1 MENSKNTW
9 KTIHEVI
16 NKTENKT
23 LPDYMINDIH
33 VTDLT
38 LIVNHFNKYFAMI
51 GSNVASTIDT
61 PPNCSYKDYLKMDF
75 GTNFK
80 FNTVTEAK
88 VQSIIDQ
95 LNSKSSSGYD
105 GISTSLLK
113 KIKWVVF
120 RPLTTIINQS
130 LNTGIFLDKL
140 KLAKIIPVHK
150 KGKQQ
155 KIIVQFLCYLP
166 NCSKLF
172 LNNYIHILFNTV
184 ICVTI
189 STASGNNTPL
199 DIQYSK
205 LLTE

>member
-51 GSNVASTIDT
+51 GSNVASNIDT

-130 LNTGIFLDKL
+130 LNTGIFPD
-140 KLAKIIPVHK
+140 KLAKNIPVHK
-150 KGKQQ
+150 KGNKDSTENY
-155 KIIVQFLCYLP
+155 LCYLP
-166 NCSKLF
+166 NRSKLF
-172 LNNYIHILFNTV
+172 LDNYIHILLNTV

-189 STASGNNTPL
+189 SIASGNNTPL
-199 DIQYSK
+199 DMQYSK
-205 LLTE
+205 LLAA